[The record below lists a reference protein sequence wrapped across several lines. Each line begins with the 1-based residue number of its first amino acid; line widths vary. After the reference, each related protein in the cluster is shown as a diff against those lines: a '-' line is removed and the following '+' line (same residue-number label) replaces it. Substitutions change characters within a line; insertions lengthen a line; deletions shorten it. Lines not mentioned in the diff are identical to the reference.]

1 MKNQWCTLLG
11 CKDVGIKKSDFV
23 AKTQFLTSDYL
34 KLKIHLEESYIG
46 ADPFIGNTIDQQI
59 YYLDQGNYNSDQGNY
74 NLDQG
79 NYNFDQG
86 NYRIDK
92 QNYRLD
98 HGNYR
103 TFGNF
108 RHPQEA
114 IRSDSITSIQSEPS
128 AQVSNRKPLKIEP
141 FLPLTQLDTL
151 IDDSFKFKPRSL
163 TKPPGLVV
171 TPSPSDLAVHEAVP
185 GRPVVSFLQP
195 RVHSRGESTVTS
207 EFKPT
212 SEPIVPSSSLSLETI
227 PKPVNISSSLP
238 IMKPVVAIP
247 PVMDLIESSSRI
259 ESKIAS
265 ADLENI
271 YPTYRYDPQLYSK
284 TPKYRY
290 DPTLPNLTYN
300 HMEISNEPRDEL
312 DQEFSSEQFQD
323 TAQPDYNPVDPLLQQ
338 NHDQPDYNPVHPLLQ
353 QNHDQPD
360 YNPVNPLLHQNHDQP
375 DYNPIHPVLQLQKQD
390 QPDYELVHPVHQ
402 PNHDQSDD
410 KPVNPVLQQNHDQPD
425 YELAR
430 PILQPNYDQRDYKS
444 VHPVLQPNQDQP
456 DYELVHPVLQ
466 PNHDQPDY
474 ELAHALH
481 YPCQQ
486 VQVIS

>member
-1 MKNQWCTLLG
+1 MKNQRCTLLG

-34 KLKIHLEESYIG
+34 KVKIHLEESYIG
-46 ADPFIGNTIDQQI
+46 ADPFIGNMIDQQI

-74 NLDQG
+74 N
-79 NYNFDQG
+79 FDQG
-86 NYRIDK
+86 NYRMDK

-98 HGNYR
+98 YGNYR
-103 TFGNF
+103 KFGNF

-114 IRSDSITSIQSEPS
+114 IRSDSITSIPSEPS

-141 FLPLTQLDTL
+141 FLPLTQSDTL
-151 IDDSFKFKPRSL
+151 IDDFSKFKPRSL

-212 SEPIVPSSSLSLETI
+212 SEPIVPSSSSSLETI
-227 PKPVNISSSLP
+227 PKPVNISASLP
-238 IMKPVVAIP
+238 IMQPVVAIT
-247 PVMDLIESSSRI
+247 PVIDLIESSSRM
-259 ESKIAS
+259 ESKIAL
-265 ADLENI
+265 ADSENI
-271 YPTYRYDPQLYSK
+271 YPTYRYDPQLYPK
-284 TPKYRY
+284 TTKYRY

-300 HMEISNEPRDEL
+300 HKEISNEPRDEL
-312 DQEFSSEQFQD
+312 DQEFSLEQFQD
-323 TAQPDYNPVDPLLQQ
+323 TAQPDYNPEDPLLQQ

-360 YNPVNPLLHQNHDQP
+360 YNPV
-375 DYNPIHPVLQLQKQD
+375 HPVLQLQKQD
-390 QPDYELVHPVHQ
+390 QPDYELVHPVLQ
-402 PNHDQSDD
+402 PNHDQSDY

-456 DYELVHPVLQ
+456 DYEFVHPIRK

-474 ELAHALH
+474 ELEHALH